1 MVAVMMEVDGSV
13 EVILTAEVDGSVESV
28 AMEEEVAD
36 AISFR
41 LSETLVIPN
50 VSSYHLLSSCS

>member
-13 EVILTAEVDGSVESV
+13 EIVATWEVV
-28 AMEEEVAD
+28 AMEEEMVD

-41 LSETLVIPN
+41 LSEALFIPN
-50 VSSYHLLSSCS
+50 VSSYHLLSSYS

>member
-1 MVAVMMEVDGSV
+1 MMEVDGSV
-13 EVILTAEVDGSVESV
+13 EIILTAEVDGSVESV